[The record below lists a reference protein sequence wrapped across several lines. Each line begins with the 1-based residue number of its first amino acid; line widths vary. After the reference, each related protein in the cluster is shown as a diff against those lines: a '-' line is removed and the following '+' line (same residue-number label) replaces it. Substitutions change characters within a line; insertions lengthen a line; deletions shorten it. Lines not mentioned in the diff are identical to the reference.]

1 MISFDS
7 EHLRLLWSMIET
19 HSRMLEG
26 LNDEAICFWL
36 LKKIKDTIYLSPDEM
51 DELKAY
57 ILSRGHLIRDIAN
70 SQGYSDNYSTAQ
82 SSNKTYHSKGVE
94 LPYDEAV

>member
-7 EHLRLLWSMIET
+7 EHLRLIWSMVET
-19 HSRMLEG
+19 HSRMLAD

-36 LKKIKDTIYLSPDEM
+36 LKKLKDTIYLSPDEM
-51 DELKAY
+51 GELKAY
-57 ILSRGHLIRDIAN
+57 ILSRRHLIRDITN
-70 SQGYSDNYSTAQ
+70 SQSYSDNYSTAPL
-82 SSNKTYHSKGVE
+82 SNNTYHGKGVE

>member
-7 EHLRLLWSMIET
+7 EHLRLIWSMVET

-36 LKKIKDTIYLSPDEM
+36 IKKIKDTIYLSPDEM
-51 DELKAY
+51 GELKAY
-57 ILSRGHLIRDIAN
+57 ILSRRHLIRDIA
-70 SQGYSDNYSTAQ
+70 SAQSYPDSYGTAQ
-82 SSNKTYHSKGVE
+82 LSNNAYNGKGVK